1 MLLLSLHTIT
11 CSLTK
16 RPTPLWDGI
25 ERASGNRRCYRRAD
39 NLGPKQRNEAPL
51 PRLPAC
57 PTPCP
62 GDRCSLPPT
71 HLLPAVALVPLPRFC
86 TISPAVK
93 PPGGSEKNPN
103 FWAELQ
109 PRPQGEASA
118 RGAEGGAPGC
128 TVPRQGK
135 EPRPRSCCSAAI
147 WLCRAGS
154 LLGAAPRPQGQ
165 LVSERL
171 FQSPFSRTQTLTVKR
186 GEAACGA
193 KKKKKG
199 SPKGKRREI
208 LLPPT
213 RRGSG
218 LCRAWAPR
226 QVLVAPKG
234 GSTPGCPHTGPGRH
248 SAWRSASA
256 PGRCPAV
263 SGVVVIRGSGRE
275 RTNLRPPISL
285 GSQVGFTNIAVNLIR

>member
-86 TISPAVK
+86 TISPAGK
-93 PPGGSEKNPN
+93 PPGGSERNPN

-128 TVPRQGK
+128 TLPRQGK

-193 KKKKKG
+193 KKKKRF
-199 SPKGKRREI
+199 PKRKEEGNPPPPNTQGLRAVPSLGTTAGPGGPQGREHPRVPTHGTRPALSLAQRFCSGPMPCCERGRCHQGLRQGKNK
-208 LLPPT
+208 PPAPDF
-213 RRGSG
+213 SG
-218 LCRAWAPR
+218 L
-226 QVLVAPKG
+226 
-234 GSTPGCPHTGPGRH
+234 TG
-248 SAWRSASA
+248 WFYKY
-256 PGRCPAV
+256 CC
-263 SGVVVIRGSGRE
+263 
-275 RTNLRPPISL
+275 
-285 GSQVGFTNIAVNLIR
+285 